1 MEINF
6 GERINFVIGHN
17 GSGKSAIL
25 TALTVCL
32 GGKANATNRAT
43 SLKNLI
49 KEGEKYHKIVVLTNI
64 STSTII
70 VKILNTGK
78 DAYKP
83 ELYGDIISIERR
95 FTRDGV
101 TGYKLKSKGD
111 HTISTKH
118 HELTEILDHIQLQVD
133 NPMTVLTQDT
143 ARKFLGDSS
152 ARDKYKLFMKG
163 VQLSHL
169 DTDYTMVEGQIST
182 LEHTLESKT
191 DALATLK
198 ANEQY
203 WKTKVRIFERS
214 ASVEAK
220 VKNLQNQF
228 AWTQVRDQERVIPH
242 ILMRLTWAGRGWE

>member
-1 MEINF
+1 LEINF

-32 GGKANATNRAT
+32 GGKANATNRGT

-49 KEGEKYHKIVVLTNI
+49 KEGEKYHKIVALTNI
-64 STSTII
+64 SSSSII

-83 ELYGDIISIERR
+83 ELYGDVISIERR
-95 FTRDGV
+95 FTRDGG

-111 HTISTKH
+111 HTISTKRD
-118 HELTEILDHIQLQVD
+118 ELQEILDHIQLQVD
-133 NPMTVLTQDT
+133 NPMTILTQDT
-143 ARKFLGDSS
+143 ARQFLGTSS
-152 ARDKYKLFMKG
+152 CTDKYKLFMKG

-169 DTDYTMVEGQIST
+169 DTDYSIVEGQIST
-182 LEHTLESKT
+182 LEQTLESKS

-198 ANEQY
+198 TNEQY
-203 WKTKVRIFERS
+203 WKTKVKIFERS
-214 ASVEAK
+214 ASIEGRVRT
-220 VKNLQNQF
+220 LQNQF
-228 AWTQVRDQERVIPH
+228 AWTQVKDQEKVTPH
-242 ILMRLTWAGRGWE
+242 F